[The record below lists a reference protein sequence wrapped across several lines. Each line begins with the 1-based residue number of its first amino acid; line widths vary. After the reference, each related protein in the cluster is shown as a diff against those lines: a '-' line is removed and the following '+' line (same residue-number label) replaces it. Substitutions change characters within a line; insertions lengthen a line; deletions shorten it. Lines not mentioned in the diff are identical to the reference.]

1 MIKIYFTGSGF
12 YVPTVVV
19 DNEINDDLIAIL
31 DELHERC
38 ELPVPLHEPQELI
51 EEGFDLDDY
60 IPINGGEY
68 YIDMVER
75 VEELL

>member
-38 ELPVPLHEPQELI
+38 ELPVPLYTLEELE
-51 EEGFDLDDY
+51 EEGDDLDNY

-68 YIDMVER
+68 YIDMIER